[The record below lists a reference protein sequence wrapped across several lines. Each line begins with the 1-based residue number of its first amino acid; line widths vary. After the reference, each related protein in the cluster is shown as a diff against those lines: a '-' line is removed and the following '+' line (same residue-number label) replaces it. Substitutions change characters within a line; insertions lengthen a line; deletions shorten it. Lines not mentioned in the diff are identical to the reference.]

1 MSTPED
7 LLTEA
12 DEQLTVELT
21 DGSVLKGNR
30 LFLRMEAHGVEHA
43 EPNREA
49 GTVEVHIIPWHR
61 VKEVKKVSQA
71 PDISSPGG
79 VAADQPANR

>member
-1 MSTPED
+1 MSSPED
-7 LLTEA
+7 LLSEA

-21 DGSVLKGNR
+21 DGTVLTGNR
-30 LFLRMEAHGVEHA
+30 LFLRMEPHGVEHA

-49 GTVEVHIIPWHR
+49 GTVEVRIIPWHR

-71 PDISSPGG
+71 PDVPTGLSP
-79 VAADQPANR
+79 DQPPAR

>member
-1 MSTPED
+1 MSRPEE

-21 DGSVLKGNR
+21 DGSVLTGNR
-30 LFLRMEAHGVEHA
+30 LFLRMEPHGVEHA
-43 EPNREA
+43 EPNRED
-49 GTVEVHIIPWHR
+49 GTVEVRIIPWHQ

-71 PDISSPGG
+71 PG
-79 VAADQPANR
+79 VPSGVSATADHPANR

>member
-1 MSTPED
+1 MSTPEE

-21 DGSVLKGNR
+21 DGSVITGNR
-30 LFLRMEAHGVEHA
+30 LFLRMEPHGVEHA
-43 EPNREA
+43 EPNEEE
-49 GTVEVHIIPWHR
+49 GTVEVRIIPWHR

-71 PDISSPGG
+71 PG
-79 VAADQPANR
+79 VPSGLVTDQPANR

>member
-1 MSTPED
+1 MSRPEE

-21 DGSVLKGNR
+21 DGSVLTGNR
-30 LFLRMEAHGVEHA
+30 LFLRMEPHGVEHA
-43 EPNREA
+43 EPNRED
-49 GTVEVHIIPWHR
+49 GTVEVRIIPWHQ

-71 PDISSPGG
+71 PG
-79 VAADQPANR
+79 VPSGVSAAADQPANR